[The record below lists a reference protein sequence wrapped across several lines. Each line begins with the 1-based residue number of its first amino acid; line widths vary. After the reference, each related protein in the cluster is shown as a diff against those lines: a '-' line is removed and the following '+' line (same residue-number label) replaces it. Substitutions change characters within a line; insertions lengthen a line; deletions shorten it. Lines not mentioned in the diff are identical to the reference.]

1 MSTRVRGRL
10 PIVALL
16 LLTLAWGAVLESTG
30 PNQNAHL
37 ALVKAISHGTPRID
51 AYHRWSRDVSYVDG
65 RYYTAKA
72 PGLALATVP
81 WYLAL
86 DATGLVVAGPPPSV
100 PWPTAETHMARSAV
114 WEVGL
119 FGALLPLFCLMLLV
133 RSTTERFVPGFGT
146 LAAATLGGASLVAVL
161 ATLFFDHVLS
171 ALLGFGAFAILVRER
186 RRPADLKLLFAAGL
200 VAGYAVVVEL
210 PLALVALVL
219 GGYALLRT
227 PRRRRAAAY
236 AAGLAVGVV
245 PLLAFNTWALGS
257 PTALA
262 YAHAV
267 IEPGRSGHEILGAN
281 SSGFFGVGVPSLRA
295 GVELLFSAKGL
306 LVLTPVWALAV
317 FGIVV
322 LWRAGSRAEAAV
334 IGAVGALFL
343 LYDAAYYLP
352 FAGFNSG
359 PRLLVPMLPFLA
371 VALAAAWRVLP
382 GPASALAVASAA
394 VTGLLI
400 VSDPMLVVED
410 VGTRFHRLERGG
422 GTSGPLPLTVLHWLW
437 NDSRTA
443 HLLLVLA
450 VAALGLALAVAAT
463 PLPRLRA
470 RDLLLAVAAL
480 VAWRIVYVAA
490 PLLLRDGGTLGL
502 VTVILLAAAVTLAV
516 LVLARGRLLAALPAM
531 ALLPLLRPTVP
542 AHAGA
547 TLGAVMMAL
556 AGIAIVLAARRPSP
570 A

>member
-1 MSTRVRGRL
+1 VRGRL
-10 PIVALL
+10 SILALV
-16 LLTLAWGAVLESTG
+16 LLTLAWGSVLLSTG

-37 ALVKAISHGTPRID
+37 ALVKAISHGTPRVD
-51 AYHRWSRDVSYVDG
+51 PYHWWSRDVAYVDG
-65 RYYTAKA
+65 HYYTAKA

-81 WYLAL
+81 WYLTL
-86 DATGLVVAGPPPSV
+86 DAAGLVVAGPPPSV
-100 PWPTAETHMARSAV
+100 HWPTAETHMPRSAV

-133 RSTTERFVPGFGT
+133 RSTTERLVPGFGT
-146 LAAATLGGASLVAVL
+146 LAAAALGGASLAAVL

-171 ALLGFGAFAILVRER
+171 ALLGFGAFAILVSER
-186 RRPADLKLLFAAGL
+186 RRPADLRLLFAAGL

-210 PLALVALVL
+210 PLALAAVVL
-219 GGYALLRT
+219 GAYALLRA
-227 PRRRRAAAY
+227 PVRRRAAAY
-236 AAGLAVGVV
+236 VAGLAAGVV
-245 PLLAFNTWALGS
+245 PLLAFNAWALGS

-267 IEPGRSGHEILGAN
+267 IEPGRSGHDVLGAN
-281 SSGFFGVGVPSLRA
+281 STGFFGVGVPSLRA

-317 FGIVV
+317 IGLGV
-322 LWRAGSRAEAAV
+322 LWRGGARAEAAV
-334 IGAVGALFL
+334 IGAIAGLFL

-352 FAGFNSG
+352 FGGFNAG

-382 GPASALAVASAA
+382 GPASALALASAV

-400 VSDPMLVVED
+400 VSDPMLVAED
-410 VGTRFHRLERGG
+410 VGTRFHHLERGG
-422 GTSGPLPLTVLHWLW
+422 DVNGPLPLTVLHWFW
-437 NDSRTA
+437 SDSRRA
-443 HLLLVLA
+443 QLLLVLA
-450 VAALGLALAVAAT
+450 VAAAGLALAVAAT
-463 PLPRLRA
+463 PLLRLRA
-470 RDLLLAVAAL
+470 RDVLLAVAAL

-490 PLLLRDGGTLGL
+490 PLLLRNGGTLGL
-502 VTVILLAAAVTLAV
+502 VTVMLLAAAVTLVLLV
-516 LVLARGRLLAALPAM
+516 LVRGRLLAALPAI

-547 TLGAVMMAL
+547 TFGAVMVAL
-556 AGIAIVLAARRPSP
+556 AGIAIVLGAQRLSP
-570 A
+570 T